1 MNKLLEIFRRLSITV
16 VWIVGGGLS
25 LLMIVGTFLDGN
37 SNRFGTLIIGVGA
50 ILVTWV
56 VSKLVNWIFIK
67 SGMDNH

>member
-1 MNKLLEIFRRLSITV
+1 
-16 VWIVGGGLS
+16 
-25 LLMIVGTFLDGN
+25 MIVGTFLDGN

>member
-1 MNKLLEIFRRLSITV
+1 MNKLLEIFRRLSITI
-16 VWIVGGGLS
+16 VWIVGGGIS
-25 LLMIVGTFLDGN
+25 LLMVVVTFLDGN

-67 SGMDNH
+67 SGTDNH